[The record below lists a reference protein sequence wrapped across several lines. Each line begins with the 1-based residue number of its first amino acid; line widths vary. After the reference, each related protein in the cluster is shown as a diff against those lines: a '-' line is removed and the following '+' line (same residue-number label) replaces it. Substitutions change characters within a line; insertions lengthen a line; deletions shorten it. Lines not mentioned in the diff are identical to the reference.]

1 MDTTPLPTLPSNTPT
16 AVVPQPIPARPSRR
30 RRFLR
35 AGAAALTVVGL
46 SAVIFAAGV
55 LVDRTGLLGGP
66 AATDSATDADF
77 ALIRE
82 AWDRLHEQ
90 YVNASELDDRD
101 LAYSAIEGITEAIG
115 DTGHT
120 SFLTPEEREQTHDAL
135 AGSYVGVGVEL
146 SVVDGSAI
154 VDGVFKDS
162 PADKAGIE
170 SGDRLVAIDGTSVIG
185 SSLDDIALL
194 IRGEAGTS
202 VTVTVERDGASAP
215 IVAEMVRAEVD
226 VPAVSWARIPG
237 TDLVDLKLEAF
248 TSDAA
253 EDMEA
258 ALEAILATTPE
269 GIVLDLRGNGGGYV
283 NESVSIASDFLKGG
297 VVHLSRDAKDTFTPT
312 PVEED
317 GVATDIPLV
326 ALVDQGTAS
335 SAEILAGALQS
346 NQRAEIIGRRTYGT
360 GTVLSEVSLSD
371 GSALRI
377 GVIEW
382 LTPDGRK
389 IWHTGIAPDHSV
401 SLPSGIEPLAPEDLE
416 TLGTGGLA
424 QSGDVQLLAAIAELW
439 TEVAQA
445 A

>member
-1 MDTTPLPTLPSNTPT
+1 MDTTPLPATPPET
-16 AVVPQPIPARPSRR
+16 PAVVVAQPIPAGPSRR

-35 AGAAALTVVGL
+35 AGAAAVTVVGL
-46 SAVIFAAGV
+46 SGVLFGAGV

-66 AATDSATDADF
+66 AATVSATDADF

-154 VDGVFKDS
+154 VDGVFTDS

-170 SGDRLVAIDGTSVIG
+170 VGDRLVAIDGTSVIG

-202 VTVTVERDGASAP
+202 VTVTLERDGAGEP

-237 TDLVDLKLEAF
+237 TDLVHLKLEAF

-258 ALEAILATTPE
+258 ALTTILAARPD

-283 NESVSIASDFLKGG
+283 NESVSIASEFLSGG
-297 VVHLSRDAKDTFTPT
+297 VVHLSRDAKNTFTPT
-312 PVEED
+312 PVEVD

-326 ALVDQGTAS
+326 VLVDDETAS
-335 SAEILAGALQS
+335 SAEILAGALQDGD
-346 NQRAEIIGRRTYGT
+346 RAEIVGRRTFGT
-360 GTVLSEVSLSD
+360 GTVLSEVGLSD

-382 LTPDGRK
+382 LTPSGRQ
-389 IWHTGIAPDHSV
+389 IWHNGIAPDFSV
-401 SLPSGIEPLAPEDLE
+401 TLPAGVHPVGPDEIEDLDE
-416 TLGTGGLA
+416 AGLA
-424 QSGDVQLLAAIAELW
+424 ALEDLQLAKAIEVVSAA
-439 TEVAQA
+439 TD
-445 A
+445 